1 MRVALFGGTF
11 DPIHTGHLTAA
22 IAAQQTFS
30 LDEIR
35 LVPSGVPPHKQGRP
49 VTAFA
54 DRYAMVALA
63 CDGIPH
69 LAPSRLEDPEHH
81 VGTPNYTIDTIRR
94 FKEHLTSTDQL
105 FFLIGADAFLGIR
118 TWREP
123 IAILHACDFIV
134 VSRPGFDIGKI
145 QSCLPEGTHA
155 GTPRGNCIPLE
166 HSTIHLLSTVHAD
179 ISSSEVRRRA
189 ARGESLVG
197 LVPVSVADY
206 ISKRKVY
213 AQDIYGQDSQENQQ
227 VCP

>member
-22 IAAQQTFS
+22 IAARHAFS

-35 LVPSGVPPHKQGRP
+35 LVPSGVPPHKQGRT

-69 LAPSRLEDPEHH
+69 VAPSRLEDPEHH
-81 VGTPNYTIDTIRR
+81 VGAANYTIDTVRR
-94 FKEHLTSTDQL
+94 FREQLTSGDQL
-105 FFLIGADAFLGIR
+105 FFLIGADAFMGIR
-118 TWREP
+118 SWREP
-123 IAILHACDFIV
+123 VALLNSCDFIV

-145 QSCLPEGTHA
+145 HSCLPDDARSRLTSS
-155 GTPRGNCIPLE
+155 GNCIQLE
-166 HSTIHLLSTVHAD
+166 RSTIHLLNTVHAD
-179 ISSSEVRRRA
+179 ISSSEIRRRA
-189 ARGESLVG
+189 ARGESLLG

-206 ISKRKVY
+206 INKRKVY
-213 AQDIYGQDSQENQQ
+213 TQDIYGQDSQENH
-227 VCP
+227 

>member
-35 LVPSGVPPHKQGRP
+35 LVPSGVPPHKQGRV

-63 CDGIPH
+63 CDGVPH

-81 VGTPNYTIDTIRR
+81 VGTANYTIDTIRR
-94 FKEHLTSTDQL
+94 FREHLTPADHL
-105 FFLIGADAFLGIR
+105 FFLIGADAFLEIR

-123 IAILHACDFIV
+123 VAILNACDFIV
-134 VSRPGFDIGKI
+134 VSRPGFEIGKI
-145 QSCLPEGTHA
+145 QSCLPNGLRTGEA
-155 GTPRGNCIPLE
+155 AQGNCIRLE
-166 HSTIHLLSTVHAD
+166 KTTIHLLSTVHAD
-179 ISSSEVRRRA
+179 ISSSAIRRRA
-189 ARGESLVG
+189 AQGESLLG
-197 LVPVSVADY
+197 LVPASVADY

-213 AQDIYGQDSQENQQ
+213 AQDLYGQDSQENR
-227 VCP
+227 